1 MMEASSC
8 GLGIIGTEL
17 GGIADSLRAC
27 NGTKVPTEAAAK
39 MAEIF
44 ERVGGK
50 LSIVAATEGEYG
62 RSRSWAEAV
71 EELETILEELIY
83 D

>member
-1 MMEASSC
+1 V
-8 GLGIIGTEL
+8 GTEL
-17 GGIADSLRAC
+17 GGIADTLRAC
-27 NGTKVPTEAAAK
+27 NGTKVPTEAATK
-39 MAEIF
+39 MAEVF

-62 RSRSWAEAV
+62 RSRSWAETV
-71 EELETILEELIY
+71 EELEDLIEELIY